1 MRYVKPSLTV
11 LFILAAGS
19 TAQSIVELLSNTPE
33 ISNFTSLVSKY
44 PDFTARLS
52 GASNITILAPN
63 DKAISSTMKMISTET
78 GNHTEHIESL
88 LAYHVLKGTYRA
100 VDFGDKPEF
109 LPTLLT
115 SKMWANITA
124 GESQVVKGVLMG
136 DHAALYSG
144 LSKASMVSKADINF
158 TSGVVH
164 IIDNVLT
171 LPMNVSTTAISSNLT
186 AIAGALTKADLAD
199 TIDTL
204 SGVTIFAP
212 SNAAFQA
219 IGNLAGGLS
228 REQLASIL
236 KYHVVPVRA
245 FTVDL
250 QNSQKL
256 RTAQSGEITIR
267 INNGDVY
274 ANGAKVI
281 VADVITNNGVIHV
294 IDGVLNP
301 NDTDDQPDTSASTQ
315 APAFPSATGSSDVP
329 FTSLVPTLTGS
340 GMATSSPT
348 TSSENPSEAGSIT
361 GNAVIAVMGA
371 ALVVV
376 AGMMV

>member
-1 MRYVKPSLTV
+1 MRYVKPFLAV
-11 LFILAAGS
+11 LFVLAAGS
-19 TAQSIVELLSNTPE
+19 TAQSIVEVLLNTPE
-33 ISNFTSLVSKY
+33 ASNFTFLVSKY
-44 PDFTARLS
+44 SDFTASLS
-52 GASNITILAPN
+52 VTSNITVLAPN
-63 DKAISSTMKMISTET
+63 DKALASTMKMLSTET
-78 GNHTEHIESL
+78 GNHTEHIKSL
-88 LAYHVLKGTYRA
+88 LAYHVLNGTYRTA
-100 VDFGDKPEF
+100 DFGDKPGF

-115 SKMWANITA
+115 NKEWANITA
-124 GESQVVKGVLMG
+124 GESQVVKGILMG

-144 LSKASMVSKADINF
+144 LNKASMVSRADIKF

-171 LPMNVSTTAISSNLT
+171 LPMNVSTTAIALNLT
-186 AIAGALTKADLAD
+186 AVAGALTKANLVD
-199 TIDTL
+199 TLDTL
-204 SGVTIFAP
+204 SGVTIFVP

-228 REQLASIL
+228 SEQLASIL
-236 KYHVVPVRA
+236 NYHVVPARA

-250 QNSQKL
+250 KNGQKL
-256 RTAQSGEITIR
+256 RTAQSGEITIQ

-281 VADVITNNGVIHV
+281 VSDVITNNGVIHV

-301 NDTDDQPDTSASTQ
+301 SATDDQPDTSASTQ

-329 FTSLVPTLTGS
+329 FTSLVPTLTSS

-348 TSSENPSEAGSIT
+348 TTPNAADSIT
-361 GNAVIAVMGA
+361 GNVVVAVVGA

-376 AGMMV
+376 AGMVV